1 VSTILVI
8 EVLVYDYRLQALQL
22 GQFTNET
29 GNALSHS
36 PNSTTFQNVLRAF
49 AEVSMV
55 SIFLVQRNVSLI
67 DYIAINIF
75 AEDPQE
81 CSMPHVSLQLH
92 RRHRCAPSDS
102 STAYHSRHFVGAHVP
117 AEESDKDTDVDVYL
131 NTTMFSTQQ
140 VRILL
145 LHI

>member
-81 CSMPHVSLQLH
+81 CSMPHV
-92 RRHRCAPSDS
+92 
-102 STAYHSRHFVGAHVP
+102 
-117 AEESDKDTDVDVYL
+117 
-131 NTTMFSTQQ
+131 
-140 VRILL
+140 LL
-145 LHI
+145 